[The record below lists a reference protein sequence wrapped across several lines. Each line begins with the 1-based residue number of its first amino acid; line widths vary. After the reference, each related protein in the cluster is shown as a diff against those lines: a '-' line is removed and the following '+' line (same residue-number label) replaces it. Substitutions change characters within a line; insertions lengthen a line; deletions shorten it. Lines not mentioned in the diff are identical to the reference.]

1 MRLGV
6 DALGTVGLGSV
17 PPPALVAMASNA
29 TGTVTVTGAG
39 SGTLARLS
47 ATGAGQVAVNV
58 ELNGTSTGTSA
69 ITGALTVESETAT
82 GADYAL
88 VLVPLT
94 IGGTVFGV
102 VCASVDPAIGGV
114 WSVAAFIIT
123 IRLMRDEDFSKLVKR
138 FAQFL
143 EPPL

>member
-47 ATGAGQVAVNV
+47 ATGAGQVAVN
-58 ELNGTSTGTSA
+58 GTSP
-69 ITGALTVESETAT
+69 TVESETAT
-82 GADYAL
+82 GADYGL

-94 IGGTVFGV
+94 MGGTAFGV
-102 VCASVDPAIGGV
+102 VCAFFDPASGGV
-114 WSVAAFIIT
+114 WFVAVFFIT
-123 IRLMRDEDFSKLVKR
+123 ILVMRDEDLSKLVKR
-138 FAQFL
+138 FARFL
-143 EPPL
+143 EPPS